1 MACSQEP
8 SVGSTHSN
16 GPPTYCFLRESLP
29 TVICSLHHLPET
41 FPHSH
46 RAALS
51 NTSAFN
57 LPCSTS
63 CSCHAARSPPHVAS
77 SFFITFSWLFALFLA
92 VPNAWDNLWL
102 MFSKQPPPQIRLH
115 PSVLCF
121 LLFSTIP
128 TDALTSSPS
137 KGPNLELTEQHHQFL
152 WGDWAAR
159 CAVPL
164 HLSVSS
170 QRGNSWMQ
178 SSQQYHPQSENLSRA
193 CSYSLA
199 LFKHGLSRG

>member
-1 MACSQEP
+1 MLACSQEP
-8 SVGSTHSN
+8 SVGSTYSN

-29 TVICSLHHLPET
+29 AVICSLHHLPET
-41 FPHSH
+41 FPHSSCLH

-63 CSCHAARSPPHVAS
+63 CSCHAAQSPPHVAS
-77 SFFITFSWLFALFLA
+77 SFFITFSWLCAVFLA

-121 LLFSTIP
+121 LLFGAIP
-128 TDALTSSPS
+128 IHAIRPPRG
-137 KGPNLELTEQHHQFL
+137 KGSDLLTEQHHQFL
-152 WGDWAAR
+152 WGDLAAH
-159 CAVPL
+159 CAIPL
-164 HLSVSS
+164 QLSVSS
-170 QRGNSWMQ
+170 QRGNSWTQ
-178 SSQQYHPQSENLSRA
+178 SAIPSTKWESS
-193 CSYSLA
+193 
-199 LFKHGLSRG
+199 